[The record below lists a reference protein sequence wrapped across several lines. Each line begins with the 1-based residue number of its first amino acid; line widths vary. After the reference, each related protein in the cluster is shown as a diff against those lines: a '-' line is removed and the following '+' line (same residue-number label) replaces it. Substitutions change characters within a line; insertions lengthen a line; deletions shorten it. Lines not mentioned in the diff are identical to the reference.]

1 MLKSK
6 KTVGP
11 THRSA
16 DAERLSVE
24 TLFFTLNVAERAIV
38 SFKVEMV
45 AGEKYI
51 YKNAAYNF
59 ERNKNVWESGFNLTR
74 VLDGL
79 CDIIESEN
87 LCTQM

>member
-1 MLKSK
+1 
-6 KTVGP
+6 
-11 THRSA
+11 
-16 DAERLSVE
+16 
-24 TLFFTLNVAERAIV
+24 
-38 SFKVEMV
+38 MV

-59 ERNKNVWESGFNLTR
+59 ERNKNVWESGFSLTR